1 MTIPEDRQ
9 DKELPYKLAD
19 PNVKSAILNWMYEG
33 WIEYKKDIELNKK
46 LTIPP
51 KVRAITTEAN
61 LENDPVGF
69 FLEKCCYVE
78 KGSKV
83 KSFELY
89 TVYENFS
96 QLEGITTFKIQKFGR
111 IMKDK
116 GYDKERTM
124 EGVLYMDIGIK
135 REWIANEEYVEFN
148 PPEEAII
155 EDT

>member
-1 MTIPEDRQ
+1 
-9 DKELPYKLAD
+9 
-19 PNVKSAILNWMYEG
+19 
-33 WIEYKKDIELNKK
+33 
-46 LTIPP
+46 

-69 FLEKCCYVE
+69 FLEKCCYVQE
-78 KGSKV
+78 GSRV

-89 TVYENFS
+89 TIYENFS

-124 EGVLYMDIGIK
+124 DGVLYRDIGIK
-135 REWIANEEYVEFN
+135 PEWMANEEYVEFN